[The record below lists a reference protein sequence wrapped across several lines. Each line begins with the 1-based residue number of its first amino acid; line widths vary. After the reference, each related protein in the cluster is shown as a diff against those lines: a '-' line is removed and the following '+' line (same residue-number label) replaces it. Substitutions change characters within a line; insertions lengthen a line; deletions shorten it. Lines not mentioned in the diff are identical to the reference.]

1 MSTLSPTASSS
12 NSRRGAAPPEPA
24 AVIGLGAL
32 FPGGRPGTAGYWS
45 LIRDGRDAVSDVP
58 PDHFLAA
65 DYYDPDPKA
74 RDKVYCRR
82 GAFIPKVNFSP
93 LKFGITPRDLE
104 TIDTTQLL
112 GLFVAD
118 QALRDAGYP
127 PETSDHGRTA
137 VIMGV
142 TGALKMVVSLGSR
155 LAHPQLRDALAESGV
170 DLKTA
175 AEVLERFAEKF
186 PPWRESSFPGLLGNV
201 TAGRVASRLNL
212 GGSNLVVDAACA
224 SSLAAVGQ
232 ALLELRSGRAD
243 LVVSG
248 GLDTFSDP
256 FMFSCFSK
264 TPALS
269 PTGEVRS
276 FDQAGDGTLLG
287 EGLGVVVLKRLSDA
301 VRDGDRVYA
310 SIVGV
315 GGSSD
320 GRGTAVFAP
329 SPAGQKRALEA
340 AYREAGW
347 TPDQVEL
354 AEAHGTGTAVGD
366 GVELE
371 ALGAH
376 FATFARD
383 GGPGE
388 SGREPGPPAGPSGD
402 KPAGPGPW
410 CALGSVKSQIGHTKG
425 AAGAAGLI
433 KAVLS
438 LHHKVLPPT
447 IKVTRPL
454 SPLDDPSFPL
464 YLNDQARPWVS
475 APGRPRR
482 ASVSAFG
489 FGGSNFHCLLEEAGP
504 GKPAAETGCFLV
516 PVSGESEEELRGRL
530 GSLLDLPDERALSVM
545 AAGLVKNFDP
555 GAPARLVLAGPPGEI
570 FAGAA
575 ARLAAPA
582 DDGGRGSE
590 SSESPENPASPAGPT
605 GGAPPGAGLLFPGLD
620 RTNLRPAAAAF
631 AVLASHFP
639 APAAAL
645 DLAEGLRVKKS
656 LSPRNLGLVCSP
668 PRLAHRDYR
677 EALSGELRKP
687 ALAALVHAAVG
698 CGLADLLRG
707 WSVDA
712 AACAVSGL
720 GVLAGL
726 RWLGRLELEDCLGLA
741 ADLAA
746 PGFDFEGPLAEKL
759 RAALRDACGGDSLL
773 ADPAGRALSYEDAL
787 EELKSF
793 AKSLWSEDAPAGASA
808 DAAADDVGDKSRS
821 PGENRGADEGESRPA
836 AARPVVGA
844 PAIVADGGRTE
855 LLDLADPLAGLAKTM
870 ARLAEN
876 GLGFNFAAWPNTPE
890 ETSEPAGLVVPVG
903 GANLF
908 VAPAPAPPTPGPA
921 AAAPADDRPL
931 LREILANQRRGLR
944 AIEALEGR
952 LSGAGAVSLSAGSA
966 AAASGAGSS
975 PPGAPARPAGPFRTA
990 ASGRGDGAGL
1000 TASPGGDGAGLTASP
1015 GGDSAGLT
1023 ASPGGDSAGL
1033 TASPG
1038 GGRAGTAPADDR
1050 PASPGGKGNGRG
1062 TGDYVGPVMSEDQAW
1077 RALAAVV
1084 SRETGYPA
1092 DALDRDMELENDLG
1106 LDSIKKVELLSALGE
1121 TFPGLS
1127 AAASDPGDGLTLGR
1141 LLAECLRAARAGR
1154 AASPSLSPPASPSPA
1169 ARGGADP
1176 AGPPAGRAGPD
1187 LERARRAVFEI
1198 LSAETG
1204 YPEDSLNPEMELEN
1218 DLGLDSI
1225 KKVELLSA
1233 LGERFPGA
1241 DTGAMSEAATLGG
1254 IILAL
1259 GAVDPAP
1266 EAGRD
1271 EDDDFSPPAE
1281 AGLVDAGFV
1290 MEVVA
1295 RETGYPVESLD
1306 PAMDL
1311 EDDLGLDSIKKV
1323 EILAQLSEGRA
1334 GRADQ
1339 SLLSRARTLGDWH
1352 ECLCQAGPAGSRKPA
1367 GSGGNGRDPAGA
1379 GPARTAGLGRAA
1391 APPAPQAS
1399 SPAPGGNGR
1408 AASAGREILDR
1419 MLGRPEGGP
1428 SLWQVEPEP
1437 FAAAGQG
1444 ACLWPPAG
1452 LVRLVGSDPLS
1463 KGLEKELTAGG
1474 HQVERRPW
1482 RFDFSKW
1489 KDDGRKPRVLFLV
1502 WPGPDRDPALI
1513 TQALAALENSGEGLE
1528 SVVGLSFLGGFFGF
1542 PRPGGLPGILG
1553 NSVSGALV
1561 GLLKCAAREWPGV
1574 RVRALDLPLA
1584 VYNSPT
1590 VSWVSAVLE
1599 TAAGQGP
1606 VELGLPTNDKVYGLS
1621 LRPYHPAGPGP
1632 TPLSPGDTV
1641 VATGGGRGV
1650 TAAALLALAR
1660 LCRPRLV
1667 ILGRTPLPPPEPE
1680 WLGVLR
1686 DQREIKEALFK
1697 LDKEATPREL
1707 ESRTRIILASRELAG
1722 NLAALSEAG
1731 AQVEYVSGDF
1741 GDPVHTESAARRLRA
1756 RHGPIRGFI
1765 HGAGVLADHPI
1776 VGKNHSDFARVYAT
1790 KTQLASLLLEAFQP
1804 EPLRLMVFFSSSTA
1818 RFGRQGQ
1825 GDYAAGNEVLNKTA
1839 WEMAALHPDCRVLA
1853 VNWGPWAGGM
1863 VGETLAGQFKSQ
1875 GVGLIGLQEG
1885 AETFMRLIR
1894 TPAGGPAEV
1903 LVLGGGTSPELLE
1916 SRGRGGAPR

>member
-74 RDKVYCRR
+74 RDRIYCRR

-127 PETSDHGRTA
+127 SETSDHGRTA

-276 FDQAGDGTLLG
+276 FDQTGDGTLLG

-310 SIVGV
+310 SIAGV

-383 GGPGE
+383 GGPEEG
-388 SGREPGPPAGPSGD
+388 GREPGPPAGD
-402 KPAGPGPW
+402 KPAGPW

-447 IKVTRPL
+447 IKVARPL

-530 GSLLDLPDERALSVM
+530 GGLLDLPDERALSAA
-545 AAGLVKNFDP
+545 AAGLVKNYDP
-555 GAPARLVLAGPPGEI
+555 AAPARLVLAGPPEEI

-582 DDGGRGSE
+582 PAPADDGRGPESSE
-590 SSESPENPASPAGPT
+590 SSENPA
-605 GGAPPGAGLLFPGLD
+605 GGAPPRAGLLFPGLD
-620 RTNLRPAAAAF
+620 RAGLGPAAAAF
-631 AVLASHFP
+631 GVLASHFP

-645 DLAEGLRVKKS
+645 DLAEGLRVEKS

-668 PRLAHRDYR
+668 PRLAHRDCR

-707 WSVDA
+707 WSVGA
-712 AACAVSGL
+712 ASCAVSGL

-726 RWLGRLELEDCLGLA
+726 RWLGRLALEDCLGLA

-746 PGFDFEGPLAEKL
+746 PGFDFEGPPAEKL
-759 RAALRDACGGDSLL
+759 RAALRDACGGDGLL
-773 ADPAGRALSYEDAL
+773 SDPAGRALSYEDAL
-787 EELKSF
+787 EELKNF
-793 AKSLWSEDAPAGASA
+793 AKARGSFDATAGAAADASA
-808 DAAADDVGDKSRS
+808 DDVDDKSRG
-821 PGENRGADEGESRPA
+821 PGENLGADGGGPA
-836 AARPVVGA
+836 AARPVVGS
-844 PAIVADGGRTE
+844 PAIVADGWRAG
-855 LLDLADPLAGLAKTM
+855 LLDQADPLAGLARTM

-876 GLGFNFAAWPNTPE
+876 GLGFNFAAWPNIPE

-908 VAPAPAPPTPGPA
+908 VAPAPAPPAPGPA

-944 AIEALEGR
+944 AIEALEVR
-952 LSGAGAVSLSAGSA
+952 LSGAGAVSLPA
-966 AAASGAGSS
+966 
-975 PPGAPARPAGPFRTA
+975 GAPAGVSAGPHAGPFRTA
-990 ASGRGDGAGL
+990 APGRGDGAGP
-1000 TASPGGDGAGLTASP
+1000 TASTGGN
-1015 GGDSAGLT
+1015 
-1023 ASPGGDSAGL
+1023 
-1033 TASPG
+1033 
-1038 GGRAGTAPADDR
+1038 GR
-1050 PASPGGKGNGRG
+1050 GNGRG
-1062 TGDYVGPVMSEDQAW
+1062 TGDPAGPVMSEDQAW

-1092 DALDRDMELENDLG
+1092 DALDRGMELENDLG

-1141 LLAECLRAARAGR
+1141 LLAECLGAARAGR
-1154 AASPSLSPPASPSPA
+1154 AASPSSSPSLPPPASPPPP
-1169 ARGGADP
+1169 ARGGAGP
-1176 AGPPAGRAGPD
+1176 AGPSDARVGPD
-1187 LERARRAVFEI
+1187 PGRARRAVFEI

-1241 DTGAMSEAATLGG
+1241 DSGAMSEAATLGG
-1254 IILAL
+1254 IIAAL
-1259 GAVDPAP
+1259 GAAGPAP

-1271 EDDDFSPPAE
+1271 GGDDFSPPA
-1281 AGLVDAGFV
+1281 DAGPAGPDFV

-1323 EILAQLSEGRA
+1323 EILAQLTEGRA

-1339 SLLSRARTLGDWH
+1339 SLLSRARTLGDWQG
-1352 ECLCQAGPAGSRKPA
+1352 CLAGPAGPRKPAASRDRA
-1367 GSGGNGRDPAGA
+1367 GSGGNGRDRAGA
-1379 GPARTAGLGRAA
+1379 GPARTAGFGPAA
-1391 APPAPQAS
+1391 SAPAPAS

-1408 AASAGREILDR
+1408 AASVGRGILDK

-1437 FAAAGQG
+1437 YAAAGQG

-1489 KDDGRKPRVLFLV
+1489 RDDGRKARVLFLV

-1553 NSVSGALV
+1553 NSISGALV

-1606 VELGLPTNDKVYGLS
+1606 VELGLPTNDKVYNLS
-1621 LRPYHPAGPGP
+1621 LRPYHPAVSGPA
-1632 TPLSPGDTV
+1632 PLSPGDTV

-1686 DQREIKEALFK
+1686 DHREIKEALFR

-1707 ESRTRIILASRELAG
+1707 ESRARIILASRELAF

-1741 GDPVHTESAARRLRA
+1741 GDPVHTESAARKLRA
-1756 RHGPIRGFI
+1756 RYGPIRGFI

-1776 VGKNHSDFARVYAT
+1776 VGKNPSDFARVYAT
-1790 KTQLASLLLEAFQP
+1790 KTQLAELLLEAFQP

-1885 AETFMRLIR
+1885 AETLMRLIR

-1916 SRGRGGAPR
+1916 SRGGAPI